1 MEFLRDLITFMA
13 ASVWI
18 SFVVLLTVF
27 LIIDKFHRERTKSQI
42 EIDKE
47 MLYNQK
53 DFQRFI
59 IQLDAGKIKNT
70 ENTK

>member
-13 ASVWI
+13 ATVWI

-27 LIIDKFHRERTKSQI
+27 SIIDKFHRERIRSQI
-42 EIDKE
+42 EIDRE

-59 IQLDAGKIKNT
+59 AQLDAGKIKNT
-70 ENTK
+70 ENIK

>member
-13 ASVWI
+13 ATVWI

-27 LIIDKFHRERTKSQI
+27 SIIDKFHRERIRSQI
-42 EIDKE
+42 EIDRE

-59 IQLDAGKIKNT
+59 AQLDAGKIKNT

>member
-27 LIIDKFHRERTKSQI
+27 SIIDKFHRERMKSQI
-42 EIDKE
+42 EIDRE

-59 IQLDAGKIKNT
+59 MQLDAGKIKNT

>member
-27 LIIDKFHRERTKSQI
+27 SIIDKFHRERTKSQI

-70 ENTK
+70 ENIK

>member
-27 LIIDKFHRERTKSQI
+27 SIIDKFHRERMKSQI

-59 IQLDAGKIKNT
+59 VQLDAGKIKNI

>member
-27 LIIDKFHRERTKSQI
+27 SIIDKFHRERMKSQI
-42 EIDKE
+42 EIDRE

>member
-27 LIIDKFHRERTKSQI
+27 SIIDKFHRERMKSQI
-42 EIDKE
+42 EIDRE

-59 IQLDAGKIKNT
+59 VQLDAGKIKNT

>member
-27 LIIDKFHRERTKSQI
+27 SIIDKFHRERIRSQI
-42 EIDKE
+42 EIDRE

-59 IQLDAGKIKNT
+59 AQLDAGKIKNT

>member
-1 MEFLRDLITFMA
+1 MEFLRDLITFVA

-27 LIIDKFHRERTKSQI
+27 SIIDKFHRERIRSQI
-42 EIDKE
+42 EIDRE

-59 IQLDAGKIKNT
+59 AQLDAGKIKNT

>member
-27 LIIDKFHRERTKSQI
+27 LIIDKFHRERMKSQI
-42 EIDKE
+42 EIDRE

-59 IQLDAGKIKNT
+59 MQLDAGKIKNT